1 MGEGGG
7 QVLRTALAL
16 SLTTRRPVEL
26 TKIRAGRQKPGLMRQ
41 HLTAVQAAAAV
52 GSARVAGAEI
62 GSRELRFEPGP
73 IRFGS
78 FEFSVGTAGST
89 TLVLQTI
96 LPALLTAGGPST
108 VRLRGGTHN
117 PMAPPFDFLVNAFL
131 PLLGRMGARVGAD
144 LVRPGFY
151 PAGGGECIVTVAP
164 VARLRPLELLAR
176 GEIRRRHAKAV
187 VSRLS
192 REIATRELSI
202 VSRLLGWEAEC
213 LETVTVDSAGPG
225 NVLSLKLRSDEVT
238 EVFTGFGEKGVS
250 AEAVAEQTVR
260 EVRRYLV
267 AGVPVGEHLADQLL
281 LPMALAGSG
290 AFLTTPL
297 SRHATT
303 SIQVIQ
309 AFLPARF
316 DVEAD
321 EKGNFV
327 VRVGG
332 ESIASRRSAGEGA
345 SAGPRGA
352 RAI

>member
-1 MGEGGG
+1 MTSLVRIDGSMGEGGG

-26 TKIRAGRQKPGLMRQ
+26 TKIRAGRAKPGLMRQ

-62 GSRELRFEPGP
+62 GARELRFEPGA

-117 PMAPPFDFLVNAFL
+117 PMAPPFDFLVKAFL

-144 LVRPGFY
+144 LVCPGFY
-151 PAGGGECIVTVAP
+151 PEGGGECVVTVTP
-164 VARLRPLELLAR
+164 VSRLRPLVLLAR
-176 GEIRRRHAKAV
+176 GEVRRRRARAV
-187 VSRLS
+187 VSKLP
-192 REIATRELSI
+192 REVATRELSI

-213 LETVTVDSAGPG
+213 LETVPVGSAGPG
-225 NVLSLKLRSDEVT
+225 NVLTLELQSDEVT
-238 EVFTGFGEKGVS
+238 EVFTGFGEKGLS
-250 AEAVAEQTVR
+250 AEAVAETTVR
-260 EVRRYLV
+260 EVRRYLA

-303 SIQVIQ
+303 TVQVIQ
-309 AFLPARF
+309 AFLPVRF
-316 DVEAD
+316 DVEPD
-321 EKGNFV
+321 EKGNCV

-332 ESIASRRSAGEGA
+332 ETSSRRSK
-345 SAGPRGA
+345 
-352 RAI
+352 

>member
-1 MGEGGG
+1 MTSLVRLDGSMGEGGG

-16 SLTTRRPVEL
+16 SLTTRRAVEV

-52 GSARVAGAEI
+52 GSAHVSGAEI
-62 GSRELRFEPGP
+62 GSRELRFEPGA
-73 IRFGS
+73 IRSGP
-78 FEFSVGTAGST
+78 FEFSVGTAGSA

-117 PMAPPFDFLVNAFL
+117 PMAPPFDFLVKAFL
-131 PLLGRMGARVGAD
+131 PLLGRMGARVEAD
-144 LVRPGFY
+144 LVCPGFY
-151 PAGGGECIVTVAP
+151 PAGGGELIVTVAP
-164 VARLRPLELLAR
+164 VARLRPFELLAR
-176 GEIRRRHAKAV
+176 GEIRRHHAKAV
-187 VSRLS
+187 VSKLS

-202 VSRLLGWEAEC
+202 VSRLLGWEAKC
-213 LETVTVDSAGPG
+213 LETVSVDSAGPG
-225 NVLSLKLRSDEVT
+225 NVLTLELQSDQVT

-250 AEAVAEQTVR
+250 AEAVAEETVR
-260 EVRRYLV
+260 AVRRYLV

-290 AFLTTPL
+290 AFRTTPL

-303 SIQVIQ
+303 NVQVIQ
-309 AFLPARF
+309 AFLPVRF

-321 EKGNFV
+321 EKGNCV
-327 VRVGG
+327 VRTGD
-332 ESIASRRSAGEGA
+332 ETSSSRR
-345 SAGPRGA
+345 R
-352 RAI
+352 